1 MPPLKTG
8 TCDTCSTEKVTL
20 RPNPF
25 TQKEQCDDCR
35 DASIIGVTELKTQFK
50 LKDDDLKDLEMVT
63 EPKPAFLGGPDRRWY
78 LVEQVKKRA
87 EEKVKEVEAVKKEK
101 EAAKKEKEA
110 AKKEK
115 EEAKKE
121 SAGAAKDG
129 KRKREKEPSQGENAE
144 EVNPP
149 VKRGRGRPRKVIQ
162 GTSSSASN
170 SPLPKAAEDLS
181 SPAAKT
187 PGLPKV
193 GILSLPPKAAKS
205 PLPNI
210 KATRSPVPKA
220 AKAPVADEDPKP
232 KRGRGRPRKTQSSS
246 ADQ

>member
-8 TCDTCSTEKVTL
+8 TCSTCSTEKGKL

-35 DASIIGVTELKTQFK
+35 DTSIIGVTEIKTQFK

-78 LVEQVKKRA
+78 LVEQVEKRA
-87 EEKVKEVEAVKKEK
+87 DEKLKEI
-101 EAAKKEKEA
+101 EA

-149 VKRGRGRPRKVIQ
+149 VKRGRGRPRKVIE

-181 SPAAKT
+181 SPAAKS

-210 KATRSPVPKA
+210 KATRSPIPKA